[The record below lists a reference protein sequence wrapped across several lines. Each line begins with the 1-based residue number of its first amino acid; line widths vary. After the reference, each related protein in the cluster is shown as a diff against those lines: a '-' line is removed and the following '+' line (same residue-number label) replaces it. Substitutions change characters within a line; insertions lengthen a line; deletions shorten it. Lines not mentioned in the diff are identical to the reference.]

1 MKSMIIIPVFFLAM
15 LLALIIYDC
24 INAAITKKDL
34 LLKEDRIY
42 FNEIVSKSNNTSYPL
57 NIDSL
62 HYVVFEHLNNHE
74 RRLQMLQ
81 HVDSMVSAHADE
93 IQMLQ

>member
-1 MKSMIIIPVFFLAM
+1 MKSIIIIPIFFLVM
-15 LLALIIYDC
+15 LLGLIIYDS
-24 INAAITKKDL
+24 IHASFARKDL

-62 HYVVFEHLNNHE
+62 HYVVFEHSNNHD
-74 RRLQMLQ
+74 RRMQMLE
-81 HVDSMVSAHADE
+81 HVDSMVSAHANKM
-93 IQMLQ
+93 QMLQ